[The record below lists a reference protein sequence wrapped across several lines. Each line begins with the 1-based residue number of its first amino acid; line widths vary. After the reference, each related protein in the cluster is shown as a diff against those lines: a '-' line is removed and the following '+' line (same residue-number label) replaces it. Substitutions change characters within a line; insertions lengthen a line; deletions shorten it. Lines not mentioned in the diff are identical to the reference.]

1 MWLQMMDLNRRS
13 HMDEIEDIQHM
24 SASSY
29 MQKKYFKRI
38 RESSYRLVLAAR
50 GICVILCNLFILKI
64 MPGD

>member
-1 MWLQMMDLNRRS
+1 
-13 HMDEIEDIQHM
+13 MDEIEDIQHM